1 MQTQDP
7 RTIGEK
13 PPFAPQQQSFP
24 GLDEEMNPQADHGEK
39 SYQGSGKLKGLTAIV
54 TGGDSGIGRAVVLA
68 FAREGADIVISYM
81 PEEQVDAEVSAENVR
96 AAGRKVHLV
105 PGDICDPN
113 YCKELVE
120 QTVRTLG
127 RLDVLVNNAAF
138 QASRESVEEVSHEEF
153 ERTYRTNVF
162 APFYLCKAALPH
174 LKAGASILNVASI
187 QAFDPSPELLAYAST
202 KSALVGF
209 SKALAK
215 VVIKQGVRVNVVAP
229 GPVWTPFIPA
239 GVKPEKVEQF
249 GANTLFERPA
259 QPAELAPMFVWLA
272 SPEASY
278 MTGEVIGVTGG
289 RTPL

>member
-7 RTIGEK
+7 RTLGEK
-13 PPFAPQQQSFP
+13 PPFPPQQQSFP
-24 GLDEEMNPQADHGEK
+24 GTEEPMSPQADHGEQ
-39 SYQGSGKLKGLTAIV
+39 SYQGSGKLKGMTALV

-81 PEEQVDAEVSAENVR
+81 PEEQEDAEASAQNVR
-96 AAGRKVHLV
+96 DAGRKVHLV
-105 PGDICDPN
+105 PGDIRDANQCQRLID
-113 YCKELVE
+113 EAI
-120 QTVRTLG
+120 QSLG

-138 QASRESVEEVSHEEF
+138 QESRESIAEVPYEEF
-153 ERTYRTNVF
+153 ERTYRTNIF

-174 LKAGASILNVASI
+174 MKPGSSIINVASI

-209 SKALAK
+209 SKALSK
-215 VVIKQGVRVNVVAP
+215 QVIKQGVRVNVVAP

-239 GVKPEKVEQF
+239 GVAPEKVEKF

-272 SPEASY
+272 SAQASY

-289 RTPL
+289 RTPF